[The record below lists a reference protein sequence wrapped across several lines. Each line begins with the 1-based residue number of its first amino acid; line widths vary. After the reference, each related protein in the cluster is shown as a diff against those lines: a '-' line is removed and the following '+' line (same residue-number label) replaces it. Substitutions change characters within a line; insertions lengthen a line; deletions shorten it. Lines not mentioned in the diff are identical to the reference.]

1 MMRPAALYLSPLLL
15 WAAGGALARRGFFL
29 STCVEKAAA
38 GFSTT
43 PFSNSS
49 SATYSEVDF
58 YEEAEDACAQT
69 DEAEDGTA
77 PFCRAPDDWGWVG
90 DRIKFAWEG
99 SKADWVSFNFLFQY
113 AGLHGDD

>member
-1 MMRPAALYLSPLLL
+1 MRPAALYLSPLLL

-58 YEEAEDACAQT
+58 YEEAEDAFAQT

-90 DRIKFAWEG
+90 DRINFAWEG
-99 SKADWVSFNFLFQY
+99 SKADWVSFMFQY
-113 AGLHGDD
+113 AELHGDD